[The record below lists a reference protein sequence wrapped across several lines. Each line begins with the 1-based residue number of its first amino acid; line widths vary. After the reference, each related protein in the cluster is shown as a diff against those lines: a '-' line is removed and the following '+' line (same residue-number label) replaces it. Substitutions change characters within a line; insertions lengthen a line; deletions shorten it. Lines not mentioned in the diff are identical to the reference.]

1 MSKKVDLMTP
11 EERAKKYGNEIKG
24 VGIIYLVLYVLSLVL
39 SVILYSREL
48 KISPVNAIISGVTV
62 VMLIFMIIGG
72 HKRNKT
78 GVIAALAFEIY
89 MIVSSILSILLG
101 IGGPDLVGLIVMI
114 CIPFDIKGL
123 SKAIKDME
131 NSDSSQNV
139 DNSQL

>member
-48 KISPVNAIISGVTV
+48 KISPVSAIISGVTV